1 MPKDTDDTLHDP
13 IKVGFDTQTVDLHLE
28 HIIPVKPV
36 TNAVRNSR
44 KYKQIISSIKEVGI
58 IEPPVVA
65 PDTQNSNRYI
75 LLDGHLRIDVLKEIG
90 EYEVTCIVSMDDEA
104 FTYNKHINRL
114 STIQEH
120 RMIVK
125 AVERGVPEGK
135 IAQALNVDVQ
145 NIVRKR
151 TLLDGIC
158 EEAVELLKDKMVAGE
173 VFRILRRMKPMRQI
187 EAAMLMNDSAT
198 YSTSYA
204 RAILAATPQD
214 QLEDPEKPKKVK
226 GLTPEQMARMENEMA
241 NLQREYRMV
250 EDSYASDV
258 LNLTLL
264 KGYLIKLLE
273 NTKVRRYLERHHN
286 EILSQFQK
294 IAEIQSLTGKSST
307 ETHSV

>member
-1 MPKDTDDTLHDP
+1 
-13 IKVGFDTQTVDLHLE
+13 
-28 HIIPVKPV
+28 
-36 TNAVRNSR
+36 
-44 KYKQIISSIKEVGI
+44 
-58 IEPPVVA
+58 
-65 PDTQNSNRYI
+65 
-75 LLDGHLRIDVLKEIG
+75 
-90 EYEVTCIVSMDDEA
+90 MDDEA

-125 AVERGVPEGK
+125 AVERGVPEDK

-158 EEAVELLKDKMVAGE
+158 EEAVELLKDKMVAGA

-187 EAAMLMNDSAT
+187 EAATLMNDSAT

-241 NLQREYRMV
+241 GLQREYRMV

-264 KGYLIKLLE
+264 KGYLTKLLE
-273 NTKVRRYLERHHN
+273 NNRVRRYLERNHS
-286 EILSQFQK
+286 EILSQFEQ
-294 IAEIQSLTGKSST
+294 IAEMQSLTGKDVAS
-307 ETHSV
+307 EAAE

>member
-1 MPKDTDDTLHDP
+1 M
-13 IKVGFDTQTVDLHLE
+13 
-28 HIIPVKPV
+28 
-36 TNAVRNSR
+36 
-44 KYKQIISSIKEVGI
+44 
-58 IEPPVVA
+58 
-65 PDTQNSNRYI
+65 
-75 LLDGHLRIDVLKEIG
+75 RIDVLKEIG
-90 EYEVTCIVSMDDEA
+90 EYEVTCLVSMDDEA

-125 AVERGVPEGK
+125 AVERGVPEDK

-158 EEAVELLKDKMVAGE
+158 EEAVELLKDKMVAGA

-187 EAAMLMNDSAT
+187 EAATLMNDSAT

-241 NLQREYRMV
+241 GLQREYRMV

-264 KGYLIKLLE
+264 KGYLTKLLE
-273 NTKVRRYLERHHN
+273 NNRVRRYLERNHS
-286 EILSQFQK
+286 EILSQFEQ
-294 IAEIQSLTGKSST
+294 IAEMQSLTGKDVAS
-307 ETHSV
+307 EAAE

>member
-1 MPKDTDDTLHDP
+1 MPKDSDDIFP
-13 IKVGFDTQTVDLHLE
+13 EIKVGFDTQTVDLHLE
-28 HIIPVKPV
+28 QIIPVKPV
-36 TNAVRNSR
+36 TNAVRSSR

-65 PDTQNSNRYI
+65 PDTQNRNRYI

-90 EYEVTCIVSMDDEA
+90 EYEVTCLVSMDDEA

-125 AVERGVPEGK
+125 AVERGVPEDK

-158 EEAVELLKDKMVAGE
+158 EEAVELLKDKMVAGA

-187 EAAMLMNDSAT
+187 EAVTLMNDSAT

-241 NLQREYRMV
+241 GLQREYRMV

-264 KGYLIKLLE
+264 KGYLTKLLE
-273 NTKVRRYLERHHN
+273 NNRVRRYLERNHS
-286 EILSQFQK
+286 EILSQFEQ
-294 IAEIQSLTGKSST
+294 IAEMQSLTGKDVES
-307 ETHSV
+307 EAAE

>member
-1 MPKDTDDTLHDP
+1 MPKDSDDIFP
-13 IKVGFDTQTVDLHLE
+13 EIKVGFDTQTVDLHLE
-28 HIIPVKPV
+28 QIIPVKPV
-36 TNAVRNSR
+36 TNAVRSSR

-65 PDTQNSNRYI
+65 PDTQNRNRYI

-90 EYEVTCIVSMDDEA
+90 EYEVTCLVSMDDEA

-125 AVERGVPEGK
+125 AVERGVPEDK

-158 EEAVELLKDKMVAGE
+158 EEAVELLKDKMVAGA

-187 EAAMLMNDSAT
+187 EAATLMNDSAT

-241 NLQREYRMV
+241 GLQREYRMV

-264 KGYLIKLLE
+264 KGYLTKLLE
-273 NTKVRRYLERHHN
+273 NNRVRRYLERNHS
-286 EILSQFQK
+286 EILSQFEQ
-294 IAEIQSLTGKSST
+294 IAEMQSLTGKDVAS
-307 ETHSV
+307 EAAE